1 MGGAYR
7 WRPAQGSGEEW
18 RRHADRISC
27 GIGRYVRALVLLWCL
42 VVPDAIAAAQTS
54 PAFPTEGL
62 LHWWPDPAEGT
73 DEVTGRKGIR
83 RGLGPLASDPRARFG
98 GLAGWTELGPGIT
111 NTTFTITCWI
121 RRVLPDGG
129 EPGGGAILAQSFGFG
144 EEWWGLARYGDPDGC
159 AVSSWI
165 AGAPVVAMPWV
176 VLGDDWRFLAI
187 RVVSSAAAIWMDDR
201 WAVRGVVTLPPPS
214 PATTLCV
221 GNSAMGQNPWN
232 GDLRDL
238 RIYGRDLTDLEI
250 RELSRQPRSEPRAL
264 PLGGPAIVPEHVA
277 VHVAGPMAYR
287 VANWTTD
294 HGLPTPHVQALLQRG
309 NGALWLGLE
318 HGPLHFNGRRF
329 ELLDGVEDEL
339 IRTSADVI
347 CMTEHPTGTVWLG
360 LFRGL
365 LRLKP
370 GVSPKVFTDLS
381 PASYVR
387 ALASSG
393 DHDLWVA
400 SYRDVE
406 PRGPAQLWRIHGIE
420 ERVEWVTA
428 LPGQV
433 QQLWQG
439 KDALWI
445 ATEEPAALWRRDLA
459 TGALVMMA
467 QSEDDD
473 GDPDSQPQRAPPCVR
488 VAESG
493 PDAGVLARLWMDSL
507 DGAQWSEVS
516 VDSGRQAFR
525 WRRHANGDWEFA
537 GASAT
542 PIAEVS
548 GRGMKG
554 WFATSRG
561 LLEYD
566 GRAWTHVPIGA
577 GIEDSN
583 ITAVIPN
590 HEGGVWVGSRT
601 QGLALVQTPLIRVP
615 GAREGLV
622 GKNIHSVTAS
632 ADGRLLV
639 GVHGSGIA
647 ILDPGTMKAQPLPS
661 SIRFGLGLCALFHDG
676 RLISATPK
684 LEGGPEVTRER
695 ASWHL
700 HLIRSNGS
708 LPGLAE
714 VTQVHVARDG
724 TPWLVCERELVQIR
738 RLPDGEPSGPIF
750 CNEGPDFRVRTLHPD
765 PRVHLIGIAEDASG
779 RLWVGSDNHGL
790 FCIAGEEVAWFPD
803 ANAPLEGL
811 CVPLGFSP
819 DGTLWLGSEK
829 GLGIWRD
836 GAFRWVR
843 PADGL
848 TESVVC
854 DVEEAEGYVW
864 FAGKRGV
871 HAVRRQELEDFFAD
885 RIPRVNPLSL
895 ARSDGFPPG
904 EVRLNFQPAM
914 ARCAD
919 GSIWVATSGGL
930 AGFDPR
936 EVLETLRP
944 PPVAIAAVLSN
955 ERPFPAVAER
965 IVLPPGGGR
974 GVEVL
979 FESVSFTTPERV
991 TYRYE
996 IIGPNTQIHRETSQ
1010 PHAVLTHLRPGTY
1023 RVAVRARGGSGLV
1036 SDPPARLEFEILP
1049 RYFETVWFRGLSM
1062 ASVAGVVVGL
1072 VSLRL
1077 RSARRAS
1084 RIEQELRLTD
1094 QRRRIAQDMHDELG
1108 AELTRMTLR
1117 LGGNGGMSSGASP
1130 GASGPGADPR
1140 SVLRALDETVWVVNP
1155 SKDSLESVVGYLEA
1169 WMEDFFT
1176 GSPMT
1181 VVFDLPSEIPNLLV
1195 PGDWRHHLL
1204 RWVKESCC
1212 NVLRHSRATQVRFT
1226 FRIDAGGRSVEI
1238 AIQDNGC
1245 GFQMPA
1251 IPPGVGAGA
1260 VAAAPANGRGGNGL
1274 GSLRDRARQLGGRMD
1289 ITSAPGQGTC
1299 VRMVAPLP

>member
-1 MGGAYR
+1 MLA
-7 WRPAQGSGEEW
+7 
-18 RRHADRISC
+18 
-27 GIGRYVRALVLLWCL
+27 LLWCL
-42 VVPDAIAAAQTS
+42 MVPDASAAAQTPPVI
-54 PAFPTEGL
+54 PAEGL
-62 LHWWPDPAEGT
+62 LHWWPDPAEGM
-73 DEVTGRKGIR
+73 DEVTGRKGVR
-83 RGLGPLASDPRARFG
+83 RGLGPQASDPRARFG
-98 GLAGWTELGPGIT
+98 GLAGWMELGPGIT

-129 EPGGGAILAQSFGFG
+129 GANGGILVLDSGLQD
-144 EEWWGLARYGDPDGC
+144 WWGLQGYGCSNCC
-159 AVSSWI
+159 AVASWS
-165 AGAPVVAMPWV
+165 AGAPAGQTPWV
-176 VLGDDWRFLAI
+176 VLGDDWHFLAI
-187 RVVSSAAAIWMDDR
+187 RVASSGVEILLDDR
-201 WAVRGVVTLPPPS
+201 WSVRGVVPIPAVG

-221 GNSAMGQNPWN
+221 GNRALGNDPWD
-232 GDLRDL
+232 GDIRDL
-238 RIYGRDLTDLEI
+238 RIYGRALTDVAI
-250 RELSRQPRSEPRAL
+250 RELSGQPRPEPRAL
-264 PLGGPAIVPEHVA
+264 PTGGPAIVPEHVA

-287 VANWTTD
+287 VAHWTTD
-294 HGLPTPHVQALLQRG
+294 HGLPTAHVQTLLQRG

-318 HGPLHFNGRRF
+318 HGPFQFNGRRF
-329 ELLDGVEDEL
+329 ELLDGVENEL
-339 IRTSADVI
+339 ARTSPDVI

-370 GVSPKVFTDLS
+370 GVPPKVFSQLS

-387 ALASSG
+387 AMAPSG

-400 SYRDVE
+400 SYRDEE
-406 PRGPAQLWRIHGIE
+406 PRGLAQLWRIHGIE

-439 KDALWI
+439 RDALWI
-445 ATEEPAALWRRDLA
+445 ATEEPDALWRRDLA

-467 QSEDDD
+467 QFEDDD
-473 GDPDSQPQRAPPCVR
+473 GDPDSRPDWVPPCVR
-488 VAESG
+488 VADSR
-493 PDAGVLARLWMDSL
+493 PDGGVHARLWMESL
-507 DGAQWSEVS
+507 DGAQWSEVR
-516 VDSGRQAFR
+516 VDSGKQGFH
-525 WRRHANGDWEFA
+525 WRRHAGGTWEFA
-537 GASAT
+537 GATAT
-542 PIAEVS
+542 PVAEVS

-566 GRAWTHVPIGA
+566 GSAWTHVPIGA
-577 GIEDSN
+577 GIEDSS

-590 HEGGVWVGSRT
+590 HEGGVWVGTRT
-601 QGLALVQTPLIRVP
+601 QGVALVQAPLIRVP
-615 GAREGLV
+615 GAPDGLA
-622 GKNIHSVTAS
+622 GKNTHSVTAS
-632 ADGRLLV
+632 PDGRLLV

-647 ILDPGTMKAQPLPS
+647 ILDPGTMKAAPLPS
-661 SIRFGLGLCALFHDG
+661 FRPGLGLCALFQDG
-676 RLISATPK
+676 RLISAAPN

-708 LPGLAE
+708 SPNLAE
-714 VTQVHVARDG
+714 VSQVHVARDG
-724 TPWLVCERELVQIR
+724 TPWLVRERELVQIR
-738 RLPDGEPSGPIF
+738 RLPDGQPSGLIF
-750 CNEGPDFRVRTLHPD
+750 CNEGPDFRVWTLHPD

-779 RLWVGSDNHGL
+779 RLWVGTGNHGL
-790 FCIAGEEVAWFPD
+790 FRIEGEQVAWFPD
-803 ANAPLEGL
+803 THSPPESM

-819 DGTLWLGSEK
+819 DGTLWLGSEN

-836 GAFRWVR
+836 GAFRWIR

-848 TESVVC
+848 SESVVC
-854 DVEEAEGYVW
+854 DMEEAEGHVW

-871 HAVRRQELEDFFAD
+871 HAVRRQELEDFFAG

-904 EVRLNFQPAM
+904 EARLNFQPAM

-944 PPVAIAAVLSN
+944 PPVAIAAILSN

-965 IVLPPGGGR
+965 MVLPPGGGR

-979 FESVSFTTPERV
+979 FDSVSFTTPERV
-991 TYRYE
+991 TYSYE

-1036 SDPPARLEFEILP
+1036 SNPPARLEFEILP

-1062 ASVAGVVVGL
+1062 ASVAGAVVGL

-1094 QRRRIAQDMHDELG
+1094 QRRKIAQDMHDELG

-1117 LGGNGGMSSGASP
+1117 LGGNGGVSSGVSP
-1130 GASGPGADPR
+1130 GALGPGADPR

-1181 VVFDLPSEIPNLLV
+1181 AVFDLPSEIPKILV

-1212 NVLRHSRATQVRFT
+1212 NVLRHSRATHVHFT
-1226 FRIDAGGRSVEI
+1226 FRIDAGGRAVEVV
-1238 AIQDNGC
+1238 IQDNGC
-1245 GFQMPA
+1245 GFRMPA
-1251 IPPGVGAGA
+1251 IPPEVGAGA
-1260 VAAAPANGRGGNGL
+1260 VAAAEPANGRGGNGL